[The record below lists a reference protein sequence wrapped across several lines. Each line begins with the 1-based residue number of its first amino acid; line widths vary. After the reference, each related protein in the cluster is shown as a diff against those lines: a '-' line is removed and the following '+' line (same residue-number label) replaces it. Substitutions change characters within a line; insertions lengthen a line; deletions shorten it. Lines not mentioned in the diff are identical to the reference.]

1 MGGRRPTR
9 IDIRIRIRIRIRI
22 GIGNRQ
28 SAIGNRQ
35 SAIGQLSKR
44 RIDRVKN
51 GCQGVR
57 ASISGSLRTIAVSG
71 GFDNFRVNTAAS
83 PNPNRRS

>member
-51 GCQGVR
+51 GCQGAR
-57 ASISGSLRTIAVSG
+57 ASISGSLRTIAGIG
-71 GFDNFRVNTAAS
+71 GV
-83 PNPNRRS
+83 